1 MKHFV
6 TFTPSRI
13 IKQEE
18 MGNHGE
24 EAKLMRSSS
33 WRDGRKG
40 TA

>member
-1 MKHFV
+1 MKRFA

-13 IKQEE
+13 IKEEE
-18 MGNHGE
+18 MGSHGE

-33 WRDGRKG
+33 WRVWRKE